1 MSDPSQDILLCQTRI
16 LALQR
21 ELAEA
26 RREYEGP
33 MSEELH
39 DAHAALRRQ
48 HGLIEQL
55 WRYAAH
61 RRGCARV
68 MLIEV
73 DKEPPCDCGFDE
85 ICAVLDA
92 HNKTPVIRRA
102 MGEEK

>member
-1 MSDPSQDILLCQTRI
+1 MNEEYWQS
-16 LALQR
+16 
-21 ELAEA
+21 EA
-26 RREYEGP
+26 RRYASNADYWREQ
-33 MSEELH
+33 LAA
-39 DAHAALRRQ
+39 AHAAIRRQ

-92 HNKTPVIRRA
+92 HNKTHAPVIRRA
-102 MGEEK
+102 MGEGT